1 MRPSSEF
8 TMVIRAP
15 SLRKAKAP
23 AAKPAN
29 AAKAPER
36 ECDFSN
42 FSRFSRRAK
51 PKSKFAAQ
59 IAVAVITTINA
70 ITAIVTLLAVSTNT
84 MAAAVTITAVV
95 KLATAF
101 GPSGE
106 ERTITAHRTS
116 SRGQNRHNCCG
127 PLESGRGRFGRCRD
141 DRATRA
147 HVAYLRS
154 QFEEAWVRYC
164 AGADTAAQP
173 KKIIRL
179 QRR

>member
-1 MRPSSEF
+1 
-8 TMVIRAP
+8 
-15 SLRKAKAP
+15 
-23 AAKPAN
+23 
-29 AAKAPER
+29 
-36 ECDFSN
+36 
-42 FSRFSRRAK
+42 
-51 PKSKFAAQ
+51 
-59 IAVAVITTINA
+59 VITTINA

-116 SRGQNRHNCCG
+116 SRGQNWHNCCG